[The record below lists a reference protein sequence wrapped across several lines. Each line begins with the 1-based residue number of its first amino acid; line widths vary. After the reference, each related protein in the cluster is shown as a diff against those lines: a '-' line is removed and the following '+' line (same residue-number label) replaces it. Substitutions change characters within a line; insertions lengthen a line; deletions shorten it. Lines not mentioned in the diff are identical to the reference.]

1 MSELNLDSPLTPPEG
16 SEPELVLT
24 PPAAVPSVEDDKALG
39 LVPVA
44 DDAKNAL
51 KERAGSFV
59 SELAALP
66 PSSPDFQRK
75 VDDLTRMGEKEI
87 RSSSELSSTLLARPS
102 TSLAAAR
109 SRGESGS
116 AQAEVVR
123 TLQDL
128 RTTVTDLDP
137 SRADLSGGKR
147 WLAILPGGNH
157 LVHYFQRYQSAQKHL
172 DAILTALLSGQDALR
187 KDNAAIDQ
195 ERSNLWA
202 TMGKLAEYATLARAL
217 DDNIA
222 ARAAAATDQRVADA
236 LTSDALF
243 PIRQRREDLATQLA
257 VAVQGYLALDVIRK
271 NNLELI
277 KGVERARTT
286 TIAALRTAV
295 VVAQALADQKL
306 VLDQI
311 TALNRTTNALIEGT
325 SERLQQQSAAI
336 HEQAAAPAIGI
347 ETLQR
352 AFDSV
357 FATIDA
363 VDSYRSASVANMA
376 ATVDALEGQVTRARG
391 YLERSHAQDPSNQ
404 GD

>member
-1 MSELNLDSPLTPPEG
+1 MSELDLDGPLLPPEA
-16 SEPELVLT
+16 SEPDLVLT
-24 PPAAVPSVEDDKALG
+24 PPPAVPSVEDDKAVG

-44 DDAKNAL
+44 PDTRDAL
-51 KERAGSFV
+51 KERADSFV

-75 VDDLTRMGEKEI
+75 VDDLTRMGEQEI
-87 RSSSELSSTLLARPS
+87 RSSSEVSSTLLARPS

-109 SRGESGS
+109 SRGEAGS
-116 AQAEVVR
+116 AQAEVVK

-128 RTTVTDLDP
+128 RTTVTELDP
-137 SRADLSGGKR
+137 ARADLSGGR
-147 WLAILPGGNH
+147 RLLAKLPGGSR
-157 LVHYFQRYQSAQKHL
+157 LVRYFERYQSAQQHL
-172 DAILTALLSGQDALR
+172 DAVLTALLSGQDSLR

-195 ERSNLWA
+195 ERATLWA
-202 TMGKLAEYATLARAL
+202 TMGKLAEYATLAQAL
-217 DDNIA
+217 DSSIA
-222 ARAAAATDQRVADA
+222 ARAAAATDRRLADA

-243 PIRQRREDLATQLA
+243 PIRQRREDIATQLA

-311 TALNRTTNALIEGT
+311 TALNRTTSALIEGT
-325 SERLQQQSAAI
+325 SQRLQQQSAEI
-336 HEQAAAPAIGI
+336 HEQAGAPAIGV

-391 YLERSHAQDPSNQ
+391 YLERSHAQDPSAQ
-404 GD
+404 RD

>member
-1 MSELNLDSPLTPPEG
+1 MSELDLDSPLTPPEG
-16 SEPELVLT
+16 AEPELVLT
-24 PPAAVPSVEDDKALG
+24 PPPAVPNVDDDKALG
-39 LVPVA
+39 LVPVPPETK
-44 DDAKNAL
+44 DAL
-51 KERAGSFV
+51 KERADSFV

-75 VDDLTRMGEKEI
+75 VDDLTRMGEQEI

-102 TSLAAAR
+102 TSLAAAK

-137 SRADLSGGKR
+137 SRADLKGGKR
-147 WLAILPGGNH
+147 WLAMLPGGNH
-157 LVHYFQRYQSAQKHL
+157 LVRYFERYQSAQEHL
-172 DAILTALLSGQDALR
+172 DAVLNALLSGQDSLR

-195 ERSNLWA
+195 ERAKLWT
-202 TMGKLAEYATLARAL
+202 TMGKLAEYATLAHAL
-217 DDNIA
+217 DNSIVARTA
-222 ARAAAATDQRVADA
+222 ATTDQRAADA
-236 LTSDALF
+236 LTSDVLF

-286 TIAALRTAV
+286 TVAALRTAV
-295 VVAQALADQKL
+295 VVAQALANQKL

-325 SERLQQQSAAI
+325 SQRLQQQSAAI
-336 HEQAAAPAIGI
+336 HEQAAAPAITLD
-347 ETLQR
+347 TLQH

-363 VDSYRSASVANMA
+363 VDSYRAASVDGMA

-391 YLERSHAQDPSNQ
+391 YLERSHAQDPSSK
-404 GD
+404 